1 MTRRRTDCPSLRLP
15 LLVGIL
21 AGVIWLTNA
30 APQTK
35 ELPMGIASSETPGVQ
50 KAAVAAPVQGVTE
63 TGRAYVLERNPKY
76 PLVEFV
82 MILTDERR

>member
-1 MTRRRTDCPSLRLP
+1 
-15 LLVGIL
+15 
-21 AGVIWLTNA
+21 
-30 APQTK
+30 
-35 ELPMGIASSETPGVQ
+35 MGIASSETPGVQ